1 MVEVGDLVAYKSNR
15 SDMEAQG
22 IGLVVAESEPAQY
35 AKKNYPNSQ
44 CFIVEWLVVPYDFS
58 ETNICVGDYLEK
70 LND

>member
-1 MVEVGDLVAYKSNR
+1 MIEVGDLVAYKPDRCN
-15 SDMEAQG
+15 MKAEG
-22 IGLVVAESEPAQY
+22 VGLVVAESEPAQY

-58 ETNICVGDYLEK
+58 ETNICLGDLLEK